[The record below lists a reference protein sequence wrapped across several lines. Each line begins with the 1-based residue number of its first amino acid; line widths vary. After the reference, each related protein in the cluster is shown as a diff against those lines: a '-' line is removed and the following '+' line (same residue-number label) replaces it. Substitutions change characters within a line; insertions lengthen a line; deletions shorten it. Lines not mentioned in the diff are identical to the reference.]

1 MRRVT
6 VQKPPIKPSAR
17 RVRDE
22 YEDRAQPR
30 AEVRK
35 DIRRTWWPED

>member
-6 VQKPPIKPSAR
+6 VQRPVVKQPSR
-17 RVRDE
+17 RVRE
-22 YEDRAQPR
+22 EAEEKTAHRT
-30 AEVRK
+30 EVRK